1 MCKDWGTWMP
11 AIVAIPEFLV
21 LTLYLHSMA
30 SFPDFVS
37 NIKQVEVIYSTSI
50 PPEIVK
56 KPTVFWWYQGNIS

>member
-1 MCKDWGTWMP
+1 MP

-37 NIKQVEVIYSTSI
+37 NIKQVEIIYSTSI

-56 KPTVFWWYQGNIS
+56 KPTVF